1 MRSLAGFH
9 PAAAPG
15 HRALRPPAP
24 AHRELLPP
32 ALKQRVRRCRSWIFA
47 RIAGDRREAA
57 RRAGED
63 PGRRMGG
70 DGMRFTGTT
79 VIITGAAGGLGSAMA
94 AAFAAEGGRVAV
106 VDLPGSQGARIADQ
120 INQAGAA
127 GSTAGAAGSTPGGAA
142 GAAGSAFFVPCDLA
156 DLDRAAAVM
165 RGIAASDDAGVLVNN
180 AAIYPSKAVGDYSI
194 SEWHRV
200 QRVNVDAAFVCAQAV
215 LPAMRA
221 AGTGRIVNISSIT
234 FFGGLARIAPYVTSK
249 GALVGLT
256 RALARECGPDG
267 ITVNAVAPG
276 AFPTAAEEIHPDR
289 EGYQAYVLDQQAVK
303 RRGVPADVASAV
315 LFFCAP
321 ESSFITGQLLCVD
334 GGWVMH

>member
-1 MRSLAGFH
+1 
-9 PAAAPG
+9 
-15 HRALRPPAP
+15 
-24 AHRELLPP
+24 
-32 ALKQRVRRCRSWIFA
+32 
-47 RIAGDRREAA
+47 
-57 RRAGED
+57 
-63 PGRRMGG
+63 
-70 DGMRFTGTT
+70 MRFTGTT
-79 VIITGAAGGLGSAMA
+79 VVITGAAGGLGSAMV

-106 VDLPGSQGARIADQ
+106 LDLPGSQGAGVADQ
-120 INQAGAA
+120 VN
-127 GSTAGAAGSTPGGAA
+127 SS

-156 DLDRAAAVM
+156 DLDHAGEVIRDI
-165 RGIAASDDAGVLVNN
+165 GAGVLVNN
-180 AAIYPSKAVGDYSI
+180 AAIYPSKPAEEYSI
-194 SEWHRV
+194 AEWQRV

-221 AGTGRIVNISSIT
+221 AGSGRIVNISSIT
-234 FFGGLARIAPYVTSK
+234 FFGGLARLAPYVTAK

-289 EGYQAYVLDQQAVK
+289 AGYSSYVMDQQAVK
-303 RRGVPADVASAV
+303 RRGVPADVAGAV